1 MDQMPQAKKPNPLA
15 NYFRQPK
22 IFIKLPSEG
31 NWYPPGALD
40 KSTTGEYPIYAMT
53 AKDELMFKTPDAL
66 LSGQSTVEVIKS
78 CVPSIKDPWNMPSL
92 DVDASL
98 IAIRIATYG
107 ETMEVSTNC
116 PHCSAENDY
125 DINLVEWLTNITGFK
140 YDPEIKI
147 EELVVHIRPYTYRE
161 LSQTSIKTLE
171 QQRIFTLI
179 NDENMSDEDKLKKF
193 GESFVK
199 LTELTVDIVAGC
211 ISKIDFPEG
220 SVEDPEHIKEF
231 VNNAPKNIFDTLA
244 NHIQDMKKKIEI
256 PVQHVSCNSC
266 NEEFDMPITMDQS
279 NFFAAR
285 S

>member
-1 MDQMPQAKKPNPLA
+1 MPQAKKPNPLA